1 MMAEQRKEYIRERE
15 CVKKEQMKKARIR
28 KQKQKM
34 RLFFVFELFC
44 IFGLLTFLL
53 GRSVGAKAASAEDKQ
68 IVLSEKSV
76 SVKAMSEQPKQPDR
90 ENVFVKKNI
99 LLVNKD
105 NKLSD
110 DYEVELVTLED
121 GVNRGA
127 KEAYEPLCEM
137 LRAGRK
143 EGLVFEICSS
153 YRSVERQQELFDE
166 DMAAWLK
173 VGYSYSQ
180 AYEEVAKE
188 TMPPG
193 YSEHATGLAFDI
205 VAYDYQMLD
214 EGQELTEENQWL
226 QEHCAE
232 YGFILRY
239 PKGKEDITKINYE
252 SWHFRYVGV
261 EIAKYI
267 TENQITLEEY
277 LEL

>member
-1 MMAEQRKEYIRERE
+1 MTTVQRKEYLRERE
-15 CVKKEQMKKARIR
+15 RAKREQMKKARIR

-53 GRSVGAKAASAEDKQ
+53 GRSVGAKAATAENKQ
-68 IVLSEKSV
+68 IRLSEKTV
-76 SVKAMSEQPKQPDR
+76 SVKAMSELPKQ
-90 ENVFVKKNI
+90 EEAESIVMKKDI

-105 NKLSD
+105 NKLSA

-127 KEAYEPLCEM
+127 KEAYEPLCKM

-143 EGLVFEICSS
+143 EGLAFEICSS

-166 DMAAWLK
+166 DMAAWMK

-214 EGQELTEENQWL
+214 EG
-226 QEHCAE
+226 
-232 YGFILRY
+232 
-239 PKGKEDITKINYE
+239 
-252 SWHFRYVGV
+252 
-261 EIAKYI
+261 
-267 TENQITLEEY
+267 
-277 LEL
+277 